1 MAGLAFY
8 SVSLVVSAVITALV
22 TVTALAVPPDS
33 PDWKA
38 CADFLIND
46 DSEPACTRLIEARKL
61 APTDL
66 AQVHYYRGMGRYFR
80 DEHLT
85 AITDMSATIRLMPS
99 HAGAR
104 MMRMAA
110 YWANNQ
116 WLAAAAAADLVSFV
130 WRAMLGNL
138 TYEEDDDA

>member
-1 MAGLAFY
+1 MTGLAVYRVRF
-8 SVSLVVSAVITALV
+8 VVLALLAALMAVATPAP
-22 TVTALAVPPDS
+22 AVPPDT
-33 PDWKA
+33 PDWKN

-46 DSEPACTRLIEARKL
+46 ESEPACTRLIQAGTL
-61 APTDL
+61 APADL

-80 DEHLT
+80 DEFPT
-85 AITDMSATIRLMPS
+85 AIADLSTTIRLTPS

-110 YWANNQ
+110 YWDNNQ
-116 WLAAAAAADLVSFV
+116 WLSAAIDLMALV

-138 TYEEDDDA
+138 TYDEDDA